1 MMRYIGTPVRIHP
14 DGEPGNPREKRDVL
28 RFPDEKQEGAY
39 VVSRTLPD
47 DVARMKN
54 LVELVIFTPRG
65 SFTAD
70 PDFGFEYWNHEY
82 ANVFFRDFNNG
93 QGSVVA
99 EVTKQACE
107 DSIRDSI
114 LAYEPAVKQIDV
126 SMELRTLSPAEL
138 HKRKTL
144 SRYEVLVHVSWWQD
158 DGLGVL
164 RDYDTEVRFLME
176 PTAIKQKI

>member
-14 DGEPGNPREKRDVL
+14 GEESWNLREKRDEF
-28 RFPDEKQEGAY
+28 RDPDEKQDGTL
-39 VVSRTLPD
+39 VMSRTLQD
-47 DVARMKN
+47 DVERMKN

-93 QGSVVA
+93 QGSVVT
-99 EVTKQACE
+99 EVTKQVCE

-114 LAYEPAVKQIDV
+114 LAYEPAIKQIDV
-126 SMELRTLSPAEL
+126 SMELNALSPSEL
-138 HKRKTL
+138 RKRKTL
-144 SRYEVLVHVSWWQD
+144 SRYEVLVRVSWWQD
-158 DGLGVL
+158 DGLGIL